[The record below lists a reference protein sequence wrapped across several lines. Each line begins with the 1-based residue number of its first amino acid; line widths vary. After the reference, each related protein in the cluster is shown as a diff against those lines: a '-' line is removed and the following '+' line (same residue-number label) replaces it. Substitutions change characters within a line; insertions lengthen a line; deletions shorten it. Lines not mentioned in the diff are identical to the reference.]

1 VHVLIGVFIFYCVY
15 CCTAPLSFDKW
26 RHTNNSDDD
35 DDDDDDCHGP
45 VSVCVR
51 VSIRHALVFCQND

>member
-35 DDDDDDCHGP
+35 DDDDCHGP
-45 VSVCVR
+45 VSVCVCPCVHPSR
-51 VSIRHALVFCQND
+51 IGILSK